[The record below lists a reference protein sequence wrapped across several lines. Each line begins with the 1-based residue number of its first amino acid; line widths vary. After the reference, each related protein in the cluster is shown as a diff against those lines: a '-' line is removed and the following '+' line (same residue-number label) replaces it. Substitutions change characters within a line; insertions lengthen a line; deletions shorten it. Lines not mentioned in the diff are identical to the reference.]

1 MITDC
6 QRQKWWQYDVT
17 HMVDVVTNIVTNIA
31 IYINLHVNFY
41 MSHVAATSLLLTDFE
56 DGWCWWQKADVRFEI
71 LMTNSVHLKSHQN
84 EEKVTNNI
92 SKLAPI

>member
-31 IYINLHVNFY
+31 IYINSHVSFN
-41 MSHVAATSLLLTDFE
+41 MSHVATSMLLADVV
-56 DGWCWWQKADVRFEI
+56 DGWCWWQKADGRFEI
-71 LMTNSVHLKSHQN
+71 LMTDSVHLKSHQN
-84 EEKVTNNI
+84 QEKVTNNI
-92 SKLAPI
+92 SKLAPV